1 MFIEERGRT
10 GMPFSMAA
18 IYNYRLRDL
27 RICNVSTKYKNLSN
41 FFDNIF
47 PDILANKKIATLQ
60 VRIFKSHKDNR
71 VLKCHGKKAFPP
83 VPASL
88 TLEAAMCL
96 TLFIFAS
103 TCLILPMK
111 IMNTE
116 RRIQAALEGV
126 GEDLSQY
133 AYLKDM
139 LERNHGGGPAKA
151 DDPAQGITKYLVSGM
166 AQGYA
171 ETQVLPHIDTKTLQN
186 MQMVHSQVLKDGE
199 TIDLVLDYEIRLPF
213 PILGLLPLQ
222 RTSRCRRRAWIGKD
236 GKNYEE
242 GGDGK
247 EHTDEI
253 VYIGKNSTRYHRS
266 RSCHY
271 LANKMSGVSLEHVGT
286 MRNHNGGKYYPCSV
300 CGKNAGGTV
309 YITANGKSYHAT
321 QNCSAIVAYARAV
334 RLSEVEHL
342 GACSYCGK

>member
-1 MFIEERGRT
+1 
-10 GMPFSMAA
+10 MPFSMAA

-139 LERNHGGGPAKA
+139 WVSNYYFARSYEEEVERRIEQCQKELLEGE
-151 DDPAQGITKYLVSGM
+151 VSGDVLYVF
-166 AQGYA
+166 QEGTKGLENYPLHY
-171 ETQVLPHIDTKTLQN
+171 TQWYGHI
-186 MQMVHSQVLKDGE
+186 
-199 TIDLVLDYEIRLPF
+199 
-213 PILGLLPLQ
+213 
-222 RTSRCRRRAWIGKD
+222 
-236 GKNYEE
+236 
-242 GGDGK
+242 
-247 EHTDEI
+247 
-253 VYIGKNSTRYHRS
+253 
-266 RSCHY
+266 
-271 LANKMSGVSLEHVGT
+271 VGT
-286 MRNHNGGKYYPCSV
+286 RDK
-300 CGKNAGGTV
+300 
-309 YITANGKSYHAT
+309 IDNGK
-321 QNCSAIVAYARAV
+321 
-334 RLSEVEHL
+334 
-342 GACSYCGK
+342 K